1 MDIKQEDLIK
11 FWTWFGFRRR
21 LSASENPHYWQ
32 HINGYAISE
41 LPEITLNNIY
51 EYAIPKLQDKG
62 LRTVLEAFEQSWFQ
76 VYIVKLD
83 DTFAANERADNPTE
97 ALYKAISVVIDKET
111 K

>member
-62 LRTVLEAFEQSWFQ
+62 
-76 VYIVKLD
+76 YMVKLVALEHKGFYVEIED
-83 DTFAANERADNPTE
+83 VIISEIVAEQESDNPTE
-97 ALYKAISVVIDKET
+97 ALYKAIMEVIKIV
-111 K
+111 